1 MKKSIEYLIEAKTAL
16 NAASDYALAK
26 ALKTSHVNISNYM
39 NGKSQMDDYHCIKV
53 AQVLGIDPMEII
65 AAAQEERE
73 KNEEKR
79 EFWRDF
85 REARTRERGH
95 ASVQM
100 IGAVA
105 MMMMGALLAMK
116 WPEGIYGLYYVKSC
130 IERIFKQTAKM
141 LVTRYMSLLRN
152 TRQKLTQFSY
162 LASVFAS

>member
-1 MKKSIEYLIEAKTAL
+1 MKTAL
-16 NAASDYALAK
+16 EYLQEAEEKLGTSNNASATAR
-26 ALKTSHVNISNYM
+26 ALKTTPQAIHNYK
-39 NGKSQMDDYHCIKV
+39 NGVSKMDDYHCIRV

-130 IERIFKQTAKM
+130 SCH
-141 LVTRYMSLLRN
+141 L
-152 TRQKLTQFSY
+152 
-162 LASVFAS
+162 